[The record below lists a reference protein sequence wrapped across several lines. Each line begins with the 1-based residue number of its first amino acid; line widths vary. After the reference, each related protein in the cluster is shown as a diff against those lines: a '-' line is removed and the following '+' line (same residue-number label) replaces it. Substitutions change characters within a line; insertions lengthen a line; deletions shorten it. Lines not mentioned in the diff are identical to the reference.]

1 MLEIVISPKEF
12 YNEETNKFTYY
23 PQTPVTLTLEHS
35 LLSITKWEAKWH
47 KPFLNSNGKLN
58 EVEILDYIHFMCVKP
73 SPENVDKR
81 IILALDEENV
91 SAVKEYIEN
100 PMTATFFSEKSNKK
114 VHGKGAD
121 RVVTNELIYYW
132 MTAYQI
138 PFSCEKWHIN
148 RLLTL
153 IRVCNEE
160 TEAQNNPDKKKMS
173 QSELYARNKM
183 LNAQRRAKL
192 NSKG

>member
-1 MLEIVISPKEF
+1 MLEIVISPNKEF
-12 YNEETNKFTYY
+12 YNEETNKFTFY
-23 PQTPVTLTLEHS
+23 PPMPVTLTLEHS

-47 KPFLNSNGKLN
+47 KPFLSNNKMTDAEL
-58 EVEILDYIHFMCVKP
+58 LDYIHFMCVKP

-81 IILALDEENV
+81 LMLALSEDNII
-91 SAVKEYIEN
+91 AIRNYIED
-100 PMTATFFSEKSNKK
+100 PMTATFFADKK
-114 VHGKGAD
+114 GGRGGHAASK
-121 RVVTNELIYYW
+121 VVTNELIYYW

-173 QSELYARNKM
+173 QSEIYARNRM
-183 LNAQRRAKL
+183 LNAQRRAKM